1 MGRKPRIEFNGA
13 LYHVIQR
20 GNNKEY
26 IFKKNVYK
34 TYFLSK
40 LKKIKKIMGFEIYG
54 YVLMDNHYHLVIRS
68 HDVNKMKRR

>member
-26 IFKKNVYK
+26 IFENNTYKKYL
-34 TYFLSK
+34 LSK
-40 LKKIKKIMGFEIYG
+40 LKEFK
-54 YVLMDNHYHLVIRS
+54 S
-68 HDVNKMKRR
+68 NKN